1 MSRLETFARGFF
13 RDYWQE
19 LIATA
24 LASAC
29 LIKVWIAHT
38 WTSDLKTLLF
48 ALLGLVSFLASDEV
62 AMVTGGY
69 SWIRAEWRE
78 TPAEW
83 VKWGGGLLLLGCA
96 VRLLVI

>member
-1 MSRLETFARGFF
+1 MTRFGTSARDFL
-13 RDYWQE
+13 REYWQE
-19 LIATA
+19 SLA
-24 LASAC
+24 LALAGAC

-38 WTSDLKTLLF
+38 WMSDLKTLLF

-69 SWIRAEWRE
+69 RWTRAEWIE

-83 VKWGGGLLLLGCA
+83 VKWGGALLLLGCA
-96 VRLLVI
+96 VRLLLM